1 METISKISVSIMLT
15 SILISTYFIVKTK
28 RDALGKNEF
37 EEDKQYIVLNS
48 IIVLNII
55 VALLELIQEKYILS
69 LIWVF
74 STFMYYNILKNVK
87 ERFNNMREMYKRQQ
101 EDIDLFEKKPTEF
114 TRKKSISEQ
123 LDDMLEEYKNE
134 N

>member
-74 STFMYYNILKNVK
+74 STFMYYKILKNVK